1 MSATADKF
9 NVDII
14 KVLEI
19 CRDVE
24 LVSAELYNYFAEI
37 FSEHEELAALW
48 RKTAQEEESHAQ
60 QFVLALKMRREPLV
74 EAVVMA
80 GSRAEHALN
89 IVKSLYDVVRKNKPT
104 MLEALRAA
112 IKLEQGLAPFHM
124 STVASF
130 VQESHKELF
139 SAMMLADT
147 EHVEALEKFSR
158 RFSSAG

>member
-1 MSATADKF
+1 MSAAVGNF

-48 RKTAQEEESHAQ
+48 RKTAWEEESHAQ
-60 QFVLALKMRREPLV
+60 QFALALKMRREPLV
-74 EAVVMA
+74 EAVAMA
-80 GSRAEHALN
+80 GRRAEHALN
-89 IVKSLYDVVRKNKPT
+89 IVKSLNDVVRKNKPT

-112 IKLEQGLAPFHM
+112 IKLEQGLAAFHM

-130 VQESHKELF
+130 VHESHKELF

-147 EHVEALEKFSR
+147 DHVEALEKFSR
-158 RFSSAG
+158 RLSSAG